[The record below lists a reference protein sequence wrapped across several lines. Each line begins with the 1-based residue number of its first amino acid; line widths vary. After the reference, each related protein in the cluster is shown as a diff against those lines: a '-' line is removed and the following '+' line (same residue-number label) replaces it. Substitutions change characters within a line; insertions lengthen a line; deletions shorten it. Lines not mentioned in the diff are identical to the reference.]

1 MITLDERRGVPSAS
15 GAPRLV
21 NCPPSFKMEQASPKE
36 PESDDAA
43 SGTRIHNVLA
53 GLAEYDS
60 LTADE
65 QQTHDM
71 CERQKRDIITE
82 WGAWGVNDDGMFE
95 VRLGLTDCGCVE
107 VVTPDST
114 LNFVFTGQ
122 ADMILFRENQALII
136 DYKTG
141 RGDYEDAVDNSQ
153 LASLAVLVA
162 GYTGAK
168 HVRVALVQPWTGKPT
183 VADYTPDSL
192 VLAKSWLL
200 TALEAAKHATPDQA
214 EAGDHC
220 KWCRAKLTCPA
231 FNHRLNQNL
240 EVVDPL
246 RISGLAPKEQGQAMW
261 AMLMEVSP
269 ERLIAAVNGLPFH
282 KRFIHAVE
290 STFFA
295 RVEAGEIPGY
305 RIETKQ
311 GNREITDAQAAFNAL
326 QPLGITSEDVLAAC
340 KLPLGAMEEAARRAS
355 GIKSQTPGRT
365 TYNLTAQQAKDSV
378 NAALEAAGAIG
389 RKAEGKQIV
398 RIESAI
404 EEGES

>member
-1 MITLDERRGVPSAS
+1 MSALDQRRGVPSAS

-36 PESDDAA
+36 PESDEAA

-65 QQTHDM
+65 QQTCDM
-71 CERQKRDIITE
+71 CERQAKALVNE
-82 WGAWGVNDDGMFE
+82 WGDSCKEWRE
-95 VRLGLTDCGCVE
+95 VRLGLTLSGDVIP
-107 VVTPDST
+107 VTPQT
-114 LNFVFTGQ
+114 YAGFIFTGQ
-122 ADMILFRENQALII
+122 ADLILMNDVSGHALII

-168 HVRVALVQPWTGKPT
+168 HVRVALVQPWQGKPT
-183 VADYTPDSL
+183 VADYTPDAL

-200 TALEAAKHATPDQA
+200 TALDAAKNATPDQA

-305 RIETKQ
+305 QIETKQ
-311 GNREITDAQAAFNAL
+311 GSREITDAQAAFNAL
-326 QPLGITSEDVLAAC
+326 QPLGITSDDVLAAC
-340 KLPLGAMEEAARRAS
+340 KLPLGAMEEAARKAS

-389 RKAEGKQIV
+389 RKAEGRQIV
-398 RIESAI
+398 RVELAI
-404 EEGES
+404 EEI